1 MTSEGLPRSWRLTRA
16 SDIQAVVKSGCH
28 RGSKRLDV
36 FWVDSDLGHPRLGLV
51 VPKHGAK
58 AVVRNRLRRKLRE
71 IARRSVLPE
80 LASMDVV
87 LRTRASAYEAE
98 FRDLAADLE
107 RWLQSLSD
115 PRSGRGRR

>member
-1 MTSEGLPRSWRLTRA
+1 M
-16 SDIQAVVKSGCH
+16 
-28 RGSKRLDV
+28 

-58 AVVRNRLRRKLRE
+58 AVARNRLRRKLRE

-115 PRSGRGRR
+115 PRSGPGRR